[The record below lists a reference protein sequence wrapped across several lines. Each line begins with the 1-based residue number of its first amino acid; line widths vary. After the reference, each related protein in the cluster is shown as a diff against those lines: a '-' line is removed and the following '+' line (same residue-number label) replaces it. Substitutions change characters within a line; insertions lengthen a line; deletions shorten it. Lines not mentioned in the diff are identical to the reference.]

1 MANESYVSS
10 MSNTTQQ
17 VHLNAVIKS
26 FNQYIDAYKEEETK
40 QHYTL
45 VDYTGLPSNFE
56 PKGNPKDDVYFV
68 GNSAQY
74 TFIVGKL
81 SANGIYCSCL
91 PTFKRCYY
99 TSEYTGNTATCC
111 SRCGYAWERARK
123 NINCHEIRPD
133 GTIYDLSVACIECWI
148 CCAKVYDYEWKYQI
162 YTICCGDATIDV
174 SNAQVSIYRK
184 YLS

>member
-45 VDYTGLPSNFE
+45 IDYTGLPSNFE

-68 GNSAQY
+68 GNSAKY
-74 TFIVGKL
+74 SFIVGRL
-81 SANGIYCSCL
+81 STNGIYNRCDL
-91 PTFKRCYY
+91 TFKRCHY
-99 TSEYTGNTATCC
+99 TKDHTGCYEDTNQDLPYRDQEVERKCIVDRSINEDGSILEFKGERIVCYCIIPYTGRRLYNVYVFCL
-111 SRCGYAWERARK
+111 
-123 NINCHEIRPD
+123 
-133 GTIYDLSVACIECWI
+133 GTDTV
-148 CCAKVYDYEWKYQI
+148 
-162 YTICCGDATIDV
+162 DV